1 MTQEEFAILQMAEAI
16 READR
21 WESYCEG
28 CKFLG
33 NATWHFADRTGKT
46 HYCNHP
52 DRQDGHH
59 DPRPPFCNNILYI
72 REPPTNLRFAG
83 FRLHRGM
90 PFQKIGSSILS
101 IGVIGSPC
109 RYIVYS

>member
-1 MTQEEFAILQMAEAI
+1 MTQEEFTILQMAEAI

-33 NATWHFADRTGKT
+33 DATWHFADRTGKT

-59 DPRPPFCNNILYI
+59 DPRPCGFDIL
-72 REPPTNLRFAG
+72 PPLKRVG
-83 FRLHRGM
+83 FLDT
-90 PFQKIGSSILS
+90 S
-101 IGVIGSPC
+101 V
-109 RYIVYS
+109 

>member
-1 MTQEEFAILQMAEAI
+1 MTQEEFAILQIAEVI
-16 READR
+16 RDAKR
-21 WESYCEG
+21 WESYCKG

-59 DPRPPFCNNILYI
+59 DPRPYGCKGYYYSDFQRSIYATQG
-72 REPPTNLRFAG
+72 RE
-83 FRLHRGM
+83 
-90 PFQKIGSSILS
+90 IVDSIK
-101 IGVIGSPC
+101 VE
-109 RYIVYS
+109 